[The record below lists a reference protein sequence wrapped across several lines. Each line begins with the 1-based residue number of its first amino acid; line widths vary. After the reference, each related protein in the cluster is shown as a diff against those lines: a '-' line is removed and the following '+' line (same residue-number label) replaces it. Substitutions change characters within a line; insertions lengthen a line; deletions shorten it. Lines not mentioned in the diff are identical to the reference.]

1 MVRFIIDFAFSFR
14 TFTFHHIV
22 LRANLKLPQRPLTV
36 HRLDKVSPAFQTVL
50 SLCLTRRRG
59 QQVCKPPS
67 TYTPQRYS
75 LLRIGVMLV
84 ALTKSDARQISAL
97 FQRTGV
103 ESNTLEKHYLALI
116 GLGHV
121 KTLDELQET
130 HLRII
135 KNSLC
140 NNGDGRMS
148 LWREELQKEWPTKS
162 KKLKAMS
169 ECEPLATSV
178 RTPQLLAWCP
188 RSHPIHISHSPR
200 TLSLWLG

>member
-1 MVRFIIDFAFSFR
+1 MINFAFSFR
-14 TFTFHHIV
+14 SFNFHHVV

-36 HRLDKVSPAFQTVL
+36 HRLDKVSAAFQTVI

-59 QQVCKPPS
+59 QQVCKPPL

-75 LLRIGVMLV
+75 LLTVGVMIV
-84 ALTKSDARQISAL
+84 ALTKSDAKQISTI
-97 FQRTGV
+97 FQRKGV
-103 ESNTLEKHYLALI
+103 ESNTLEKYYLALI
-116 GLGHV
+116 GLDHV
-121 KTLDELQET
+121 KTLDELRET
-130 HLRII
+130 HLRTI

-148 LWREELQKEWPTKS
+148 LWREELQKEWPTKG

-188 RSHPIHISHSPR
+188 RSHQILHFS
-200 TLSLWLG
+200 